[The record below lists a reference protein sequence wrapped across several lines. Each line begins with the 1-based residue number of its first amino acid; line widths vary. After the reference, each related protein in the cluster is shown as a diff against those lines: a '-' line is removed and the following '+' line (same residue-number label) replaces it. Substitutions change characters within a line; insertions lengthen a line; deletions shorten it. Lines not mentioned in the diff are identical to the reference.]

1 MSNNTKSDSSQWNQP
16 YTEPDPDA
24 YSSYQREV
32 YGSLRA
38 PLFST
43 KPQEWESLA
52 RAKVPAS
59 NFGYVY
65 GSASSAQTNAANLSA
80 FDRYRLKPSM
90 LVNATRRDVSI
101 ELFGTRYNSPLL
113 VAPVGVQNIMH
124 RDGEEA
130 TARACQKVGVPM
142 ITSSAA
148 TRTLE
153 QIAAANGDGNRWY
166 QLYWPRPQW
175 EEVTVSLLNRAKANG
190 YKVLVVTLDT
200 FNLAWRPTDLDT
212 SYLPFIWGDGC
223 QIGHSDPVFNR
234 RYEESLK
241 QDKRNYGEKLAELW
255 TMLKRPGSA
264 YGAVRVLTNIH
275 VLQKS
280 RAWLDVLNSGTYREW
295 QHLEILKKLWD
306 GPIVLKGIQT
316 VEDARKAVEYGMDG
330 IIVSNH
336 GGRQCDGAI
345 ASLDALA
352 DIAADEV
359 VQRSK
364 LTLLFDSGIRTG
376 ADVLKA
382 LALGAKAVCIG
393 RPYMYGLAI
402 GGEQG
407 VEHVLRCLL
416 ADTDNMLGNMGK
428 KSIHD
433 LSRHDLQIRHESK
446 L

>member
-1 MSNNTKSDSSQWNQP
+1 MTTKTNPSKWNQP
-16 YTEPDPDA
+16 YTEPDPTA
-24 YSSYQREV
+24 YSAYQREV
-32 YGSLRA
+32 YSSLRA

-43 KPQEWESLA
+43 RPLEWESLA
-52 RAKVPAS
+52 RSKVPAP
-59 NFGYVY
+59 NFGYVN
-65 GSASSAQTNAANLSA
+65 GSASSGKTYEANLAA
-80 FDRYRLKPSM
+80 FDRYRLRPSM
-90 LVNATRRDVSI
+90 LVNATRRDMSI
-101 ELFGTRYNSPLL
+101 ELFGTKYKSPLL

-124 RDGEEA
+124 ADAEEA
-130 TARACQKVGVPM
+130 TAKACRNVGVPM
-142 ITSSAA
+142 ILSSAA
-148 TRTLE
+148 TRTIE
-153 QIAAANGDGNRWY
+153 QVAAANGDGGDRWY

-175 EEVTVSLLNRAKANG
+175 EDVTVSLLNRAKANG

-212 SYLPFIWGDGC
+212 AYLPFIWGDGC
-223 QIGHSDPVFNR
+223 QIGHSDPVFSR
-234 RYEESLK
+234 RYEEIQR
-241 QDKRNYGEKLAELW
+241 QDTRSYGEKIAELW

-264 YGAVRVLTNIH
+264 YGAVGVLTNIH
-275 VLQKS
+275 LLQKS

-295 QHLEILKKLWD
+295 KHLEILKKLWD

-316 VEDARKAVEYGMDG
+316 VGDAHKAIEYGMDG

-352 DIAADEV
+352 EIAADET
-359 VQRSK
+359 VQRSN
-364 LTLLFDSGIRTG
+364 LTLLFDSGVRTG
-376 ADVLKA
+376 SDVLKA

-402 GGEQG
+402 RGQEG
-407 VEHVLRCLL
+407 VEHVLKCLL

-428 KSIHD
+428 KSLQD
-433 LSRHDLQIRHESK
+433 LSRHDLQIRLESK